1 VRKKMQTSLEEMRKD
16 IDILMDNLLVV
27 ENLNKEGVTMQHE
40 THLKVFYYPITP
52 YY

>member
-1 VRKKMQTSLEEMRKD
+1 MQTSLEEMRKD
-16 IDILMDNLLVV
+16 IDILVDNLLVV
-27 ENLNKEGVTMQHE
+27 ENLNKEGVAMQQE